1 MGSAAPKS
9 SWSGILSAAED
20 KRILSRKDAEAQR
33 DWWGKPILEE
43 VRTIFS
49 IIFIVLL
56 WSTTDID
63 FMIFY

>member
-1 MGSAAPKS
+1 MF
-9 SWSGILSAAED
+9 SAAED